1 MPYFYHFD
9 ISNKYA
15 AVSASGKITFI
26 EMMNNTN
33 EMIREK
39 GWNHNI
45 QILLDY
51 SMVEDIVL
59 HGKDIRYFFK
69 RLKKMKSKLKDSKIA
84 IVSPNASTF
93 CLVRLWE
100 CLSEKGLILNSCV
113 FNDQKEA
120 KAWLES

>member
-9 ISNKYA
+9 ISNNYA

-26 EMMNNTN
+26 ELMNNTN
-33 EMIREK
+33 EMIKEK
-39 GWNHNI
+39 EWNHNS

-59 HGKDIRYFFK
+59 KAKDIHYFFK

-84 IVSPNASTF
+84 IVSPNACTF
-93 CLVRLWE
+93 CLARLWE
-100 CLSEKGLILNSCV
+100 CLSEKGLTFTSCV
-113 FNDQKEA
+113 FHDQKEA
-120 KAWLES
+120 KAWLEK